1 MCWDNGAAE
10 FVGSAQLIS
19 GLWETHIKRGN
30 LCLTLSRWPGIR
42 NELAQKPSVEPN
54 TTELFK
60 CWCSFIDGGIN
71 NCTHI
76 LNIQPVL
83 KSVFCNHN
91 ICALMV
97 WGGASV
103 YSVYSVVYIYLYI
116 LYHLRMERITYESM
130 GKSLSMLDGDFAEYL
145 RSYQ

>member
-1 MCWDNGAAE
+1 MHRIVFAAGLE
-10 FVGSAQLIS
+10 TKVVVRPLDAAVGNIDMAATIKIEPITVIV
-19 GLWETHIKRGN
+19 GL
-30 LCLTLSRWPGIR
+30 
-42 NELAQKPSVEPN
+42 
-54 TTELFK
+54 
-60 CWCSFIDGGIN
+60 
-71 NCTHI
+71 I

-103 YSVYSVVYIYLYI
+103 YSVYSVVDIYLYI